1 MLAKIILPIKYE
13 QKLIIMSKRMKK
25 INFINDSLHK
35 IVSSIDQ
42 IRNIILKL
50 SNKL

>member
-1 MLAKIILPIKYE
+1 MLAKIIHPIKYG
-13 QKLIIMSKRMKK
+13 QKLIIIVKRMKK
-25 INFINDSLHK
+25 INFINDSLYK